1 MASLK
6 SAAAVDRIAATY
18 SPAWGMARTVVEP
31 YEAFGIHFPKKAI
44 LLTSQWITHRD
55 PRWYSDPLRFDP
67 ERWTPEARA
76 TRPKFSYFPFG
87 AGPRQCIGESFAWME
102 GVLLLASIARQWSFS
117 IVPETRVELLP
128 LITLRPKFGMKL
140 RVARASG
147 IT

>member
-1 MASLK
+1 
-6 SAAAVDRIAATY
+6 
-18 SPAWGMARTVVEP
+18 
-31 YEAFGIHFPKKAI
+31 
-44 LLTSQWITHRD
+44 
-55 PRWYSDPLRFDP
+55 LRFDP

-128 LITLRPKFGMKL
+128 VITLRRKFGMNL
-140 RVARASG
+140 RAQQIRR
-147 IT
+147 